1 MEPFDEYF
9 AVNVRAPY
17 FLVQQLLPQLQD
29 GANVVL
35 VSSLAAVSAVAN
47 LSAYSATKGVVDTLV
62 KHFVAALGPQGVR
75 VNAVAP
81 GIIDTDMSSFTKADA
96 GRDYAIAM
104 QALKRVG
111 KAEDTADVVAFLA
124 SDGAPWIAGTT
135 IHMDGGSKIEGER
148 TGWGEAAPRT
158 PRRK

>member
-1 MEPFDEYF
+1 MANAGISESASTADQTVEPFDEYF

-62 KHFVAALGPQGVR
+62 KHFVAALGPLGVR
-75 VNAVAP
+75 VNPVAP
-81 GIIDTDMSSFTKADA
+81 GIIDTDMSGFTKMDA

-104 QALKRVG
+104 G
-111 KAEDTADVVAFLA
+111 AEAR
-124 SDGAPWIAGTT
+124 GQGRGYRRR
-135 IHMDGGSKIEGER
+135 GGVPGFRWRAVDCRHHYSY
-148 TGWGEAAPRT
+148 GWRI
-158 PRRK
+158 